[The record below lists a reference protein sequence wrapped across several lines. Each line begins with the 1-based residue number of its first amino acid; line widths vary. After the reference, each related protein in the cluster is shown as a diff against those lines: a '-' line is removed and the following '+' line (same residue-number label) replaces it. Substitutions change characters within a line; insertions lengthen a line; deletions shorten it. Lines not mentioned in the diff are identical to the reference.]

1 MSSLGF
7 DRVILEAI
15 GGLPSPDADFVRR
28 TYEMILSEPESG
40 FWKERLSCAI
50 KGDPCSVQAM
60 SAHLIRTRT
69 MNPHNDLLHFW
80 LAQERRVCANVSERD
95 EQFSSPP
102 PSPWSIA

>member
-60 SAHLIRTRT
+60 SAHLIRTRKELYRLQ
-69 MNPHNDLLHFW
+69 MM
-80 LAQERRVCANVSERD
+80 D
-95 EQFSSPP
+95 EESS
-102 PSPWSIA
+102 SMSKRLKKKGKAK